1 MIEILAITFP
11 IYAALV
17 LGYLVVWKGWFNA
30 GDMRVLGRYVL
41 NIALPALIFSAV
53 AARSPVQVFQP
64 GYVLIYALGGL
75 ATVAISY
82 GLFSLRGTDPK
93 RRALGVMGSTCPNNA
108 FVGYPIML
116 LAFPDQAGI
125 ILALNLLVENL
136 LLVPVCLILVELAG
150 NRADQPIWARLR
162 RILLDLARMPML
174 IGLALGLVV
183 SLIGLPLPGPFMRFI
198 DMLALSAGA
207 VSLLVIGG
215 SLVGLPLHGN
225 RSLAA
230 QISASKLLLHP
241 ALVAL
246 AAAILL
252 GLGLIPLTPELHSA
266 VILSAAMP
274 MFGIYTV
281 LAQRQGLEGAASLAM
296 LTGTSCAFVT
306 LTALLWLLT

>member
-17 LGYLVVWKGWFNA
+17 LGYLVVWKGWFSA

-136 LLVPVCLILVELAG
+136 LLVPVCLILVELAA
-150 NRADQPIWARLR
+150 NSADQPIWARLR
-162 RILLDLARMPML
+162 RILLDLAKMPML

-246 AAAILL
+246 AASILL
-252 GLGLIPLTPELHSA
+252 GLGLITLTPELHSA

-306 LTALLWLLT
+306 LTALLWLLA